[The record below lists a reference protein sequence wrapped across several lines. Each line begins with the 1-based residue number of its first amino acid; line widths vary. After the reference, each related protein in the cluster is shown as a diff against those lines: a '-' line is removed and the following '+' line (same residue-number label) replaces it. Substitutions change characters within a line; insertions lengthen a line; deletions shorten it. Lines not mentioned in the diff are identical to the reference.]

1 MMTKDLEEEKS
12 LRELLLA
19 LNEGLTVYRSLNKN
33 YVPIKVSF
41 SQCAYMTATTAIE
54 ELSAYIANLDRDI
67 CQEPLCL
74 DLDEMGSEDY
84 WMEKLSKLRSDMTEL
99 EEVPLLQRKLIWG
112 YLGFYPWTTTEF
124 YMGVEEKVME
134 VARLLRQVQQKM
146 AEKPLSFYG
155 KFYHDQRAQY
165 CEEQAV
171 KDFKYRLSHSGIPS
185 LEKYKMFRAEEV
197 IKFIKGDTLDCAGEP
212 SVEEWEKVDINGF
225 KKQVPLS
232 CQEEEWF
239 KKSFDKR
246 FVIFSRT
253 VRWEGDILVPKY
265 DCAGLFIFQHWN
277 ELTEEQINAIFH
289 LDKMLELIHEEIQ
302 QLPEAEADP
311 APACGHPAPERGGE
325 LEDRIKKCIA
335 LLMAE
340 RFGDEPLFNIQG
352 HWQAV
357 YRILVD
363 KGYCRD
369 SDFDGFDAFIQRVMP
384 DKVNKPYTKA
394 SVKQISQTDFA
405 KPFEEWKFDSQT
417 SKTRRPYDR
426 MVAIATRFKQILEE
440 NGL

>member
-239 KKSFDKR
+239 KKSFDER

-253 VRWEGDILVPKY
+253 VRWQGDILVPNY
-265 DCAGLFIFQHWN
+265 DCAGLFIFQHWDS
-277 ELTEEQINAIFH
+277 LTEKDIQAIFY
-289 LDKMLELIHEEIQ
+289 LDKTLELIHEEIVHLPEFSQ
-302 QLPEAEADP
+302 DSTQSARDGDTAATAPALPEALATPEAMALWQKAQKAGYVDEHYQP
-311 APACGHPAPERGGE
+311 KLSRTQS
-325 LEDRIKKCIA
+325 A
-335 LLMAE
+335 LLADAMAE
-340 RFGDEPLFNIQG
+340 QLGIKNKWKVFENLWNRTKMYKDYYQAMEQKQSLVFQDKLKMLFN
-352 HWQAV
+352 
-357 YRILVD
+357 
-363 KGYCRD
+363 
-369 SDFDGFDAFIQRVMP
+369 
-384 DKVNKPYTKA
+384 
-394 SVKQISQTDFA
+394 
-405 KPFEEWKFDSQT
+405 
-417 SKTRRPYDR
+417 
-426 MVAIATRFKQILEE
+426 
-440 NGL
+440 

>member
-1 MMTKDLEEEKS
+1 MTKDLEEEKS

-239 KKSFDKR
+239 KKSFDER

-253 VRWEGDILVPKY
+253 VRWQGDILVPNY
-265 DCAGLFIFQHWN
+265 DCAGLFIFQHWDS
-277 ELTEEQINAIFH
+277 LTEKDIQAIFY
-289 LDKMLELIHEEIQ
+289 LDKTLELIHEEIVHLPEFSQ
-302 QLPEAEADP
+302 DSTQSARDGDTAATAPALPEALATPEAMALWQKAQKAGYVDEHYQP
-311 APACGHPAPERGGE
+311 KLSRTQS
-325 LEDRIKKCIA
+325 A
-335 LLMAE
+335 LLADAMAE
-340 RFGDEPLFNIQG
+340 QLGIKNKWKVFENLWNRTKMYKDYYQAMEQKQSLVFQDKLKMLFN
-352 HWQAV
+352 
-357 YRILVD
+357 
-363 KGYCRD
+363 
-369 SDFDGFDAFIQRVMP
+369 
-384 DKVNKPYTKA
+384 
-394 SVKQISQTDFA
+394 
-405 KPFEEWKFDSQT
+405 
-417 SKTRRPYDR
+417 
-426 MVAIATRFKQILEE
+426 
-440 NGL
+440 